1 MDKIELRN
9 FKIFNNRFT
18 LDTTGKNMLVY
29 GENGAGKSSIY
40 EAIEM
45 FFFHDILEHRNIK
58 IGASDKRREVERF
71 RAKYAFR
78 GTGTVD
84 ANIEIR
90 IDGKDY
96 KAEEEHSEVNPRH
109 RQCAM
114 LSYDMLGTT
123 NNHINFLDL
132 VKRLHFSYDVDSID
146 YFDLDYV
153 TKCIDRVNNILENK
167 FRDPIR
173 IGIEDDKAMTL
184 FMQLGNLRSVDALH
198 NSFNEARINLV
209 VLLLY
214 LQIIHR
220 EYKTKERNRLLVLD
234 DIVTSLDTCNRTFLV
249 DYILD
254 EFAGF
259 QLILFT
265 HNVGFNNLFE
275 RLLVERGL
283 TDGWKLVNMYIWDDK
298 PNIYEYAD
306 YTDIPAFV
314 ESIDNGTIIH
324 PDLAQELR
332 KRFEAVVIELGK
344 ALQIGVSEKPN
355 YYLQRLA
362 HMKGPIYLKT
372 QPKKKGS
379 YQLCLTADDLAN
391 DIEKILD
398 STHDEK
404 GKVAAIRSEI
414 ETYTSNPSLQKVA
427 ELIRQFNFHEKLYIH
442 RLSHGSCSLSN
453 LSKKEFDAAIA
464 LLAELKKNVD
474 ILKKEIGEM

>member
-18 LDTTGKNMLVY
+18 LDATGKNMLVY

-58 IGASDKRREVERF
+58 IGTSDKKREVERF
-71 RAKYAFR
+71 RAKYAYR

-84 ANIEIR
+84 ANIDIR

-96 KAEEEHSEVNPRH
+96 KVDEEYSEVNPRH

-114 LSYDMLGTT
+114 LSYDMLGTA
-123 NNHINFLDL
+123 NDSINFLDL
-132 VKRLHFSYDVDSID
+132 VKRLHFSYDVDSMD

-198 NSFNEARINLV
+198 DTFNEARINLV

-214 LQIIHR
+214 LQVIHK
-220 EYKTKERNRLLVLD
+220 EYKPKERNRLLVLD

-249 DYILD
+249 DYILE

-283 TDGWKLVNMYIWDDK
+283 TDEWKLVNMYIWDDK

-324 PDLAQELR
+324 PELAQELR

-372 QPKKKGS
+372 RPNKKGS

-398 STHDEK
+398 SSHDEK
-404 GKVAAIRSEI
+404 EKVAAIRSEI

>member
-1 MDKIELRN
+1 MDKIELSN
-9 FKIFNNRFT
+9 FKVFNNKFT
-18 LDTTGKNMLVY
+18 LNTTGKNMLVY

-45 FFFHDILEHRNIK
+45 FFFHDILEHRNVK
-58 IGASDKRREVERF
+58 IGSPDKRREVERF
-71 RAKYAFR
+71 RAKYAYR

-84 ANIEIR
+84 ANIDIR

-96 KAEEEHSEVNPRH
+96 KAEEEDSETNPRH

-114 LSYDMLGTT
+114 LCYDMLGIA
-123 NNHINFLDL
+123 NDHINFLDL
-132 VKRLHFSYDVDSID
+132 VKRLHFSYDIDSID

-153 TKCIDRVNNILENK
+153 TKCINGVNAILEERFK
-167 FRDPIR
+167 DPIR
-173 IGIEDDKAMTL
+173 IGIEDDKEMTL
-184 FMQLGNLRSVDALH
+184 YMQLGNLRSVYALH
-198 NSFNEARINLV
+198 DTFNEARINLV

-214 LQIIHR
+214 LQVIHK
-220 EYKTKERNRLLVLD
+220 EYKPKERNRLLVLD

-283 TDGWKLVNMYIWDDK
+283 TDWWKLVNMYIWDDK

-314 ESIDNGTIIH
+314 ESIDNGTIKH
-324 PDLAQELR
+324 TDLAQELR

-344 ALQIGVSEKPN
+344 ALQVGVSEKPN
-355 YYLQRLA
+355 YYIKRLA
-362 HMKGPIYLKT
+362 HQKSPIYLKIQT
-372 QPKKKGS
+372 NKKGTCQS
-379 YQLCLTADDLAN
+379 CLTADDLAH
-391 DIEKILD
+391 DIVRILD
-398 STHDEK
+398 SSNNEK
-404 GKVAAIRSEI
+404 EKVDAIRNKI
-414 ETYTSNPSLQKVA
+414 EAYTSNPLLQKVA
-427 ELIRQFNFHEKLYIH
+427 DLIRQFNFHEKLYIH
-442 RLSHGSCSLSN
+442 RLSHGSSSLSN
-453 LSKKEFDAAIA
+453 LSKKEFDAAVT